1 MIHEHPSLH
10 SSDAKVLSFDG
21 SGLHIITTSQ
31 SLKLDNYSQSQSEY
45 QWLFGLTGS
54 SQNSKTFG
62 LNRKKSKFKNFQSDR
77 KNSEFKNFQSD
88 RKQIKIPKLSDFNS
102 SSKLYKLHFPQP

>member
-88 RKQIKIPKLSDFNS
+88 RKKSKFKTFQSDRKLIKIPKLSDF
-102 SSKLYKLHFPQP
+102 K